1 MTQKRHTRRTRHK
14 RQKGGLFGLSWG
26 KNNNER
32 ENNDNQSYNNNG
44 MENNENQQY
53 NGRENN
59 ESGKSYSS
67 WWPFHSSRS
76 NSSSNTRYQERGGS
90 LTDDTEPSYTLTTST
105 GGRCGKCGGM
115 IRQKGGFSSHTNL
128 ANNAASFSGKTVG
141 GRKRKS
147 MKFCRRHHHLH
158 CKSCKN

>member
-1 MTQKRHTRRTRHK
+1 MTQKRHTRRTRRK

-32 ENNDNQSYNNNG
+32 ENNENQSYNNN
-44 MENNENQQY
+44 
-53 NGRENN
+53 
-59 ESGKSYSS
+59 SKSS
-67 WWPFHSSRS
+67 WWNLLSNSRS
-76 NSSSNTRYQERGGS
+76 NSSSNRYPQHQQSTGYPQQQQSTGYPEERGGS